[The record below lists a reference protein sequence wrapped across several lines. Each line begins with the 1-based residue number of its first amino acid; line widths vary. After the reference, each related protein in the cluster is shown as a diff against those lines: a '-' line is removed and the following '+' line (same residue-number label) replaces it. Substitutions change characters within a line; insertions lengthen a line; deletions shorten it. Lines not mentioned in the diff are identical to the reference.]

1 MSQII
6 SIDGN
11 IGSGKSSFLSYL
23 RENREG
29 QNFVFVDEPVDQWL
43 KIRDGETDESIFE
56 KFYKD
61 KNKYSFSFQMLA
73 FISRFSMLR
82 KAIKENPQAI
92 IITERCLY
100 TDKYVFAKM
109 LYDTKMLEDVNY
121 QIYCKWFE
129 EFSQEIPMSKIIY
142 IRTNP
147 EICLERINK
156 RNRTGEDTIELDYL
170 QLCSKYHEDM
180 MNELREK
187 NIEVIVLNGNDDIYI
202 IPNIYQQWYTL
213 SCPVQIDIY

>member
-1 MSQII
+1 M
-6 SIDGN
+6 
-11 IGSGKSSFLSYL
+11 
-23 RENREG
+23 
-29 QNFVFVDEPVDQWL
+29 
-43 KIRDGETDESIFE
+43 
-56 KFYKD
+56 
-61 KNKYSFSFQMLA
+61 MA

-82 KAIKENPQAI
+82 KAIKENPDAI

-109 LYDTKMLEDVNY
+109 LYDSKMLEDVNY

-129 EFSQEIPMSKIIY
+129 EFSQEVPMSKIIY
-142 IRTNP
+142 IKTNP

-170 QLCSKYHEDM
+170 QLCSTYHDNM

-187 NIEVIVLNGNDDIYI
+187 NIEVIVLNGNVDIYV

-213 SCPVQIDIY
+213 SCSLEIY

>member
-23 RENREG
+23 REVSDR
-29 QNFVFVDEPVDQWL
+29 QNFIFVDEPVEQWL
-43 KIRDGETDESIFE
+43 QIRDGETGLSIFE
-56 KFYKD
+56 KFYQD
-61 KNKYSFSFQMLA
+61 QSKYSFSFQMMA

-82 KAIKENPQAI
+82 KAIKENPDAI

-142 IRTNP
+142 IKTEP
-147 EICLERINK
+147 QVCLERINK
-156 RNRTGEDTIELDYL
+156 RNRTGENAIELDYL
-170 QLCSKYHEDM
+170 NLCSKYHEDM
-180 MNELREK
+180 MVELREK
-187 NIEVIVLNGNDDIYI
+187 NIEVIVLNGNVDIYTS
-202 IPNIYQQWYTL
+202 PNIYQQWYTL
-213 SCPVQIDIY
+213 SCEVKIDSY